1 KLIGSSWKGVLA
13 AGSGAPVAKDEAAWL
28 PASATGAVGAAGSAD
43 AAGAS
48 PPVPPSVS
56 ASPPT
61 SVVTNPR
68 EDQRCALEVVICTF
82 SFDRVP
88 ALDDARR
95 GDAHRTVLRRLPH
108 LLRCRRHV
116 TGVTALTP
124 LSDVVHEP
132 TRNYSAREPSCATA
146 LAIPPGRDAARLESL
161 QRAGAPGTPPA
172 AAHCL
177 RCVAWHPRAR
187 CCTPGDDEDVTQVS

>member
-1 KLIGSSWKGVLA
+1 TSSGSFSSEALTAVTSPRRLCGPNIPPVKLIGSSWKGVLA
-13 AGSGAPVAKDEAAWL
+13 AGSGSPVSKDEANWL

-68 EDQRCALEVVICTF
+68 ADQRCALEVVICTF

-88 ALDDARR
+88 TLDDARR
-95 GDAHRTVLRRLPH
+95 GDAHRTVPRRLPR
-108 LLRCRRHV
+108 LLQCRRHAA
-116 TGVTALTP
+116 GITA
-124 LSDVVHEP
+124 
-132 TRNYSAREPSCATA
+132 
-146 LAIPPGRDAARLESL
+146 
-161 QRAGAPGTPPA
+161 
-172 AAHCL
+172 
-177 RCVAWHPRAR
+177 
-187 CCTPGDDEDVTQVS
+187 